1 MSTSPRSRFP
11 WIPVIILAAAI
22 SGIFYVQSLPELE
35 RNLKSWMFAAIPLL
49 TGILLLLW
57 FLCSRRFTGKARLI
71 GLGIGCV
78 LALVAKLALRADGTV
93 DGTGLPNVVWKWT
106 SKKTPALSAVKTGGV
121 SVADPKRLA
130 EAADVPQFFGANRDG
145 LVSGI

>member
-1 MSTSPRSRFP
+1 MSNSPRSRFP

-57 FLCSRRFTGKARLI
+57 FLCSSRFTG
-71 GLGIGCV
+71 LGESSDFEPV
-78 LALVAKLALRADGTV
+78 R
-93 DGTGLPNVVWKWT
+93 PR
-106 SKKTPALSAVKTGGV
+106 
-121 SVADPKRLA
+121 SVAP
-130 EAADVPQFFGANRDG
+130 ADSLWNLPGWLYHWRY
-145 LVSGI
+145 